1 MRRHQSPIAVDF
13 GERQVSV
20 LQLQRHGARLR
31 VSAAHAQPVLPT
43 TSAQERDERLIVA
56 GKRALRSA
64 AFRGRTAVVA
74 LSLGEIETRHVRIAS
89 ENLDDADARIA
100 THLQGP
106 ASGLTTGSG
115 ALAIC
120 PLPVADMFEQGE
132 RRREFLCC
140 VASEAAIAR
149 RIALTEGVGLV
160 PEAIDLD
167 PVTQVRALLRPSP
180 TDSFAHLDFGP
191 ADTRVTI
198 VRSGQPVWMRSVP
211 VGAEHLCTAIEARL
225 QLGVGRILELA
236 AASLDE
242 SNLLSDIVTDTIAE
256 SIEVVLDRISEG
268 IRYCGSLFQ
277 GRTVTSIRVAGPVA
291 HLPGLVPYVAH
302 RLGISAEIVDP
313 FAGVEPGPLASCP
326 ASVRTSFA
334 TAVGLALGRLPT

>member
-31 VSAAHAQPVLPT
+31 VIAAHAQGVLPG
-43 TSAQERDERLIVA
+43 TSAQERDERLIAA

-64 AFRGRTAVVA
+64 SFRGRTAVVA
-74 LSLGEIETRHVRIAS
+74 LRLCDIETRHVRVAS
-89 ENLDDADARIA
+89 EHLDDAHTRIA

-106 ASGLTTGSG
+106 GSGLATDHG

-120 PLPVADMFEQGE
+120 PLPVADLFEQGE

-149 RIALTEGVGLV
+149 RIALTEGIGLV

-180 TDSFAHLDFGP
+180 TDSFAHLDFDP

-211 VGAEHLCTAIEARL
+211 VGAERLCAAIEARL
-225 QLGVGRILELA
+225 QLGVDRILGLA
-236 AASLDE
+236 AASLDT
-242 SNLLSDIVTDTIAE
+242 SNLLSKVVTDTLAASLE
-256 SIEVVLDRISEG
+256 AVLDRIAEG

-277 GRTVTSIRVAGPVA
+277 GRSVTSIRVAGSIA
-291 HLPGLVPYVAH
+291 HLPGLVAYVAH
-302 RLGISAEIVDP
+302 RLGISAEVVDP
-313 FAGVEPGPLASCP
+313 FVGVELGPLASFP
-326 ASVRTSFA
+326 ASERTSFA

>member
-1 MRRHQSPIAVDF
+1 MRRHQSPIAIDF

-20 LQLQRHGARLR
+20 LQLQQHGARVR
-31 VSAAHAQPVLPT
+31 VSAAHAQPVPRT
-43 TSAQERDERLIVA
+43 TSAGERDQRLIAA

-64 AFRGRTAVVA
+64 SFRGRAAVVA

-89 ENLDDADARIA
+89 EHLEDADARIA

-106 ASGLTTGSG
+106 ASGLTSG
-115 ALAIC
+115 NGGLAIC

-132 RRREFLCC
+132 RKREFLCC
-140 VASEAAIAR
+140 VAPEAAIAR

-191 ADTRVTI
+191 SDTRVTI

-211 VGAEHLCTAIEARL
+211 VGADRLCLAIEERL
-225 QLGVGRILELA
+225 QLGVGRIVELA
-236 AASLDE
+236 AASLDQ
-242 SNLLSDIVTDTIAE
+242 SDLLSDIVTDTIAE
-256 SIEVVLDRISEG
+256 PIEVVLDRISEG

-277 GRTVTSIRVAGPVA
+277 GRTVTSIRVAGPIA
-291 HLPGLVPYVAH
+291 HLPGFVPYVAH
-302 RLGISAEIVDP
+302 RLGISAETVDP
-313 FAGVEPGPLASCP
+313 FVGIETGPLA
-326 ASVRTSFA
+326 ALDATVRTSYT